1 MIKKSKKSQFE
12 FTKIIN
18 LPFLSEEPKKI
29 ADIIIENVQDA
40 DDYKWK
46 YVSIIFFI

>member
-1 MIKKSKKSQFE
+1 VKYNDQEKQNARFE

-18 LPFLSEEPKKI
+18 VLFLSEEPKKI

-40 DDYKWK
+40 DD
-46 YVSIIFFI
+46 